1 MSKRIAVVLVV
12 IAVSAAG
19 VVFYAK
25 EWRSRPAAQ
34 HAVLT
39 EQVAHKKI
47 ESHEKKRPD
56 TRHGNRTGKKQ
67 YSQREYAL
75 LRQRYKPTGVVANG
89 PMPKQNLKRTAK
101 SVKDML
107 LQHKMWPIVKNVLY
121 GKTSAVENAL
131 DTGLSPNATVFLAM
145 PYKANVSLLDL
156 AIMTGQRSVIRLLL
170 SHDASVNP
178 PDIGELY
185 GQPAKLMA
193 PLPTAA
199 QYGEDDVIRL
209 LLRRGANIEQESNN
223 YRNHV
228 TALAAAVDTWN
239 VSTAYLLLTHGANVN
254 SALRPNGTVPDVLVE
269 DSDDPSAVALRKLLI
284 EYGATMPSGQ

>member
-1 MSKRIAVVLVV
+1 MSKRIAVVV
-12 IAVSAAG
+12 IAIAVVATG
-19 VVFYAK
+19 FVFYVR
-25 EWRSRPAAQ
+25 EWRARPGE
-34 HAVLT
+34 HRVPST
-39 EQVAHKKI
+39 EHVVHKKL
-47 ESHEKKRPD
+47 ER
-56 TRHGNRTGKKQ
+56 RTKERAEALHANQTDKKQ

-89 PMPKQNLKRTAK
+89 PMPRKNLKRTAK

-107 LQHKMWPIVKNVLY
+107 LQHKMWPIVRDVLY
-121 GKTSAVENAL
+121 GKAPAVENAL
-131 DTGLSPNATVFLAM
+131 DTGLSPNTMVFLAM

-209 LLRRGANIEQESNN
+209 LLHRGANIEQESNN

-254 SALRPNGTVPDVLVE
+254 SALRPSGSVPEVLVQN
-269 DSDDPSAVALRKLLI
+269 SDDPSAVALRKLLI